1 MHAKLLATTGALL
14 IAPLCIALASPVTEL
29 VVFGDSLS
37 DNGNA
42 AIALAAAGKPSLAS
56 MNYAANAFTD
66 GPNTSPAT
74 TGPFGLWIDQFA
86 TKLGV
91 SDPQPYLANP
101 FSNTNYAVGGASTG
115 TAGVQDI
122 GNQLKLFTANNLTGA
137 PSNALYAI
145 WGGGNDILDSTP
157 SNAAT
162 VGKTAA
168 DNLYQYILTLSSE
181 GAKNFLWLN
190 LPNLGDTPLGASLGA
205 IDAAALNTETA
216 QFNGE
221 LALDLATLKGDGINV
236 TGVDINTLF
245 NNILASPSTYG
256 FKDAK
261 DPAQGTSANP
271 NDYVFWDSQ
280 HPTTAADALIAD
292 TAYDAYAAPEP
303 LSAGLS
309 IIGLVALLTAL
320 KLRRKPVEM

>member
-1 MHAKLLATTGALL
+1 MHGKLLATTGALL
-14 IAPLCIALASPVTEL
+14 VAPLWIALASPATEL

-42 AIALAAAGKPSLAS
+42 AIALAAAGEPSLAS
-56 MNYAANAFTD
+56 MNYAANALTD

-74 TGPFGLWIDQFA
+74 SGPFGLWIDQFA

-101 FSNTNYAVGGASTG
+101 FSNTNYAVASAQTG
-115 TAGVQDI
+115 TANLQDI
-122 GNQLKLFTANNLTGA
+122 GNQLKLFTAGNLTGA

-145 WGGGNDILDSTP
+145 WGGANDVIDSTP
-157 SNAAT
+157 ANIAT

-190 LPNLGDTPLGASLGA
+190 LPNLGDTPLGASLGVA
-205 IDAAALNTETA
+205 GAAALNAATA

-221 LALDLATLKGDGINV
+221 LALDLATLKSDGINV

-245 NNILASPSTYG
+245 NNILMSPSTYG
-256 FKDAK
+256 FKDAH
-261 DPAQGTSANP
+261 DHAQGVSGNP
-271 NDYVFWDSQ
+271 NDYVFWDTE
-280 HPTTAADALIAD
+280 HPTTAADTLIAD
-292 TAYDAYAAPEP
+292 TVYDAYSAPEP

-309 IIGLVALLTAL
+309 IIGFIAVLAAV
-320 KLRRKPVEM
+320 KLRRKPMEV